1 MKASSIL
8 ESNSSATFFEL
19 HKKRNFSFGVKKEQT
34 FSKADFLEKKVD
46 KDLFGI
52 LFEETS
58 CIWSMINL
66 N

>member
-19 HKKRNFSFGVKKEQT
+19 HKNRNFSLGVKKEQT
-34 FSKADFLEKKVD
+34 FFKADFLEKNDD

-52 LFEETS
+52 LFEEAS
-58 CIWSMINL
+58 CIWSMFNL